1 MQPYDVV
8 SLINNT
14 LQALLSEPE
23 DDPSG
28 PDDVDTLVRVV
39 SLVMFGS
46 AASALHA
53 QDCALAA
60 DTVRALLTA

>member
-28 PDDVDTLVRVV
+28 PEDMDTLVCVV
-39 SLVMFGS
+39 SQLMFGRE
-46 AASALHA
+46 ASAQHM
-53 QDCALAA
+53 QDCTLAA
-60 DTVRALLTA
+60 DTVRALLSA